1 MRIKKSKC
9 GKNWEDLQKN
19 HKAKFYP
26 YVLFKSEFSKLF
38 TIWILTKLNALFPL
52 CHAMWFF
59 YCKICLANEHL
70 FFKLGYAS
78 RLLEN
83 PI

>member
-1 MRIKKSKC
+1 MITNYLGKRHLSINIRVSIIKKCVSKRVS

-38 TIWILTKLNALFPL
+38 TI
-52 CHAMWFF
+52 
-59 YCKICLANEHL
+59 
-70 FFKLGYAS
+70 
-78 RLLEN
+78 
-83 PI
+83 